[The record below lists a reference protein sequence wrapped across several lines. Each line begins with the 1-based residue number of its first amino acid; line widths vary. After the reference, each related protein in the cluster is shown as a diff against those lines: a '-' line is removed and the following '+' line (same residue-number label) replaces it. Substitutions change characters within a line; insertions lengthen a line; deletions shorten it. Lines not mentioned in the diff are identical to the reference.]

1 MRATHP
7 LTRRRVFGSSRGS
20 NPQTHLEPLSH
31 ASYASRRT
39 GCVGRRHWTRVFIST
54 SMIPASGSAPRSEAI
69 RHARPPPPCS
79 AGGEEKGKKEGD
91 ERGTVGQWIFIEGS
105 VYPTSYATPCRRRV
119 LAPKGDP
126 SKAPSPP
133 PLHPRPHV
141 FSTEE
146 LAKFQPPRS
155 LVPSLVQYSLKCR

>member
-69 RHARPPPPCS
+69 RHARPLHHAPR
-79 AGGEEKGKKEGD
+79 EEKKKEKK
-91 ERGTVGQWIFIEGS
+91 RATNEGLWANGYLLKEAS
-105 VYPTSYATPCRRRV
+105 IPQVTLRLV
-119 LAPKGDP
+119 VEGL
-126 SKAPSPP
+126 
-133 PLHPRPHV
+133 
-141 FSTEE
+141 ST
-146 LAKFQPPRS
+146 KR
-155 LVPSLVQYSLKCR
+155 